1 MADHAG
7 ASRAE
12 VSNYETVTHY
22 FDEAVDRLG
31 IAEDLAGLL
40 LAGHERR
47 SRKGDEGGVWE
58 SGPHVGGEGVV
69 LAPLAGVGALLLG
82 TAYLLFTMALVGLV
96 VAFFRDNPYRWFFA
110 FAAVAVL
117 WTVLGGIA
125 AYFAKRE
132 FELKGLM
139 PRKTIE
145 VLKEDKIWIQAEAKN
160 QL

>member
-1 MADHAG
+1 MPSDTG
-7 ASRAE
+7 NSRSLAAI
-12 VSNYETVTHY
+12 VTEMKEELKDLVQTRIEM
-22 FDEAVDRLG
+22 FRTELQEKVKTLK
-31 IAEDLAGLL
+31 IA
-40 LAGHERR
+40 
-47 SRKGDEGGVWE
+47 
-58 SGPHVGGEGVV
+58 
-69 LAPLAGVGALLLG
+69 APLAGLGALLLG

-117 WTVLGGIA
+117 WTLLGGIA

-145 VLKEDKIWIQAEAKN
+145 VLKEDKLWIQAEAKN

>member
-1 MADHAG
+1 MHSDI
-7 ASRAE
+7 
-12 VSNYETVTHY
+12 SNGRSLAAIVTEMKEELKDLVQTRIEM
-22 FDEAVDRLG
+22 FRTELQEKLKTLK
-31 IAEDLAGLL
+31 IA
-40 LAGHERR
+40 
-47 SRKGDEGGVWE
+47 
-58 SGPHVGGEGVV
+58 
-69 LAPLAGVGALLLG
+69 APLAGVGALLLG

-96 VAFFRDNPYRWFFA
+96 VALFRNNTYRWFFA

-117 WTVLGGIA
+117 WTLLGGIA

-145 VLKEDKIWIQAEAKN
+145 VLKEDKLWIQAEAKN

>member
-1 MADHAG
+1 MHSDISNGRSLAAIITEMKEELKDLVKTRIEMF
-7 ASRAE
+7 RAE
-12 VSNYETVTHY
+12 LQEK
-22 FDEAVDRLG
+22 LKMLK
-31 IAEDLAGLL
+31 IA
-40 LAGHERR
+40 
-47 SRKGDEGGVWE
+47 
-58 SGPHVGGEGVV
+58 
-69 LAPLAGVGALLLG
+69 APLAGLGALLLG

-117 WTVLGGIA
+117 WTLLGGIA

-145 VLKEDKIWIQAEAKN
+145 VLKEDKLWIQAEAKN

>member
-1 MADHAG
+1 MHSDISNGRSLAAIITEMKEELKDLVKTRIEMF
-7 ASRAE
+7 RAE
-12 VSNYETVTHY
+12 LQEKLKT
-22 FDEAVDRLG
+22 LK
-31 IAEDLAGLL
+31 IA
-40 LAGHERR
+40 
-47 SRKGDEGGVWE
+47 
-58 SGPHVGGEGVV
+58 
-69 LAPLAGVGALLLG
+69 APLAGLGALLLG

-117 WTVLGGIA
+117 WTLLGGIA

-145 VLKEDKIWIQAEAKN
+145 VLKEDKLWIQAEAKN

>member
-1 MADHAG
+1 MF
-7 ASRAE
+7 RAE
-12 VSNYETVTHY
+12 LQEKLKT
-22 FDEAVDRLG
+22 LK
-31 IAEDLAGLL
+31 IA
-40 LAGHERR
+40 
-47 SRKGDEGGVWE
+47 
-58 SGPHVGGEGVV
+58 
-69 LAPLAGVGALLLG
+69 APLAGLGALLLG

-117 WTVLGGIA
+117 WTLLGGIA

-145 VLKEDKIWIQAEAKN
+145 VLKEDKLWIQAEAKN

>member
-1 MADHAG
+1 MHSDI
-7 ASRAE
+7 
-12 VSNYETVTHY
+12 SNGRSLAAIITEMKEELKDLVQTRIEMFRT
-22 FDEAVDRLG
+22 ELQEKLKTLK
-31 IAEDLAGLL
+31 IA
-40 LAGHERR
+40 
-47 SRKGDEGGVWE
+47 
-58 SGPHVGGEGVV
+58 
-69 LAPLAGVGALLLG
+69 APLAGVGALLLG

-117 WTVLGGIA
+117 WTLLGGIA

-145 VLKEDKIWIQAEAKN
+145 VLKEDKLWIQAEAKN

>member
-1 MADHAG
+1 MHSDISNGRSLAAIVTEMKEELKDLVKTRIEMF
-7 ASRAE
+7 RAE
-12 VSNYETVTHY
+12 LQEKLKT
-22 FDEAVDRLG
+22 LK
-31 IAEDLAGLL
+31 IA
-40 LAGHERR
+40 
-47 SRKGDEGGVWE
+47 
-58 SGPHVGGEGVV
+58 
-69 LAPLAGVGALLLG
+69 APLAGVGALLLG

-117 WTVLGGIA
+117 WTLLGGIA

-139 PRKTIE
+139 PRKTLEI
-145 VLKEDKIWIQAEAKN
+145 LKGDKLWIQAEAKN

>member
-1 MADHAG
+1 MHSDI
-7 ASRAE
+7 
-12 VSNYETVTHY
+12 SNGHSLAAIVTEMKEELKDLVQTRIEM
-22 FDEAVDRLG
+22 FRTELQEKLKTLK
-31 IAEDLAGLL
+31 IA
-40 LAGHERR
+40 
-47 SRKGDEGGVWE
+47 
-58 SGPHVGGEGVV
+58 
-69 LAPLAGVGALLLG
+69 APLAGLGALLLG

-117 WTVLGGIA
+117 WTLLGGIA

-145 VLKEDKIWIQAEAKN
+145 VLKEDKLWIQAEAKN
-160 QL
+160 QI

>member
-1 MADHAG
+1 MMHSDTNNGRSLAAIVTEMKEELKDLVQTRIEMF
-7 ASRAE
+7 RAE
-12 VSNYETVTHY
+12 LHEKLKT
-22 FDEAVDRLG
+22 LK
-31 IAEDLAGLL
+31 IA
-40 LAGHERR
+40 
-47 SRKGDEGGVWE
+47 
-58 SGPHVGGEGVV
+58 
-69 LAPLAGVGALLLG
+69 APLAGLGALLLG

-96 VAFFRDNPYRWFFA
+96 VALFRDNTYRWFFA

-117 WTVLGGIA
+117 WTLLGGIA

-145 VLKEDKIWIQAEAKN
+145 VLREDKLWIQAEAKN

>member
-1 MADHAG
+1 MHSDI
-7 ASRAE
+7 
-12 VSNYETVTHY
+12 SNGRSLAAIVTEMKEELKD
-22 FDEAVDRLG
+22 FVQTRIEMFRTELQEKLKTLK
-31 IAEDLAGLL
+31 IA
-40 LAGHERR
+40 
-47 SRKGDEGGVWE
+47 
-58 SGPHVGGEGVV
+58 
-69 LAPLAGVGALLLG
+69 APLAGLGALLLG

-117 WTVLGGIA
+117 WTLLGGIA

-145 VLKEDKIWIQAEAKN
+145 VLKEDKLWIQAEAKN

>member
-1 MADHAG
+1 MHSDISNGRSLAAIVTEMKEELKDLVKTRIEMF
-7 ASRAE
+7 RAE
-12 VSNYETVTHY
+12 LQEKLKT
-22 FDEAVDRLG
+22 LK
-31 IAEDLAGLL
+31 IA
-40 LAGHERR
+40 
-47 SRKGDEGGVWE
+47 
-58 SGPHVGGEGVV
+58 
-69 LAPLAGVGALLLG
+69 APLAGLGALLLG

-117 WTVLGGIA
+117 WTLLGGIA

-145 VLKEDKIWIQAEAKN
+145 VLKEDKLWIQAEAKN

>member
-1 MADHAG
+1 MPSDTG
-7 ASRAE
+7 NSRSLAAI
-12 VSNYETVTHY
+12 VTEMKEELKDLVQTRIEM
-22 FDEAVDRLG
+22 FRTELQEKLKTLK
-31 IAEDLAGLL
+31 IA
-40 LAGHERR
+40 
-47 SRKGDEGGVWE
+47 
-58 SGPHVGGEGVV
+58 
-69 LAPLAGVGALLLG
+69 APLAGLGALLLG

-96 VAFFRDNPYRWFFA
+96 VAFFRDNTYRWFFA

-117 WTVLGGIA
+117 WTLLGGIA

-145 VLKEDKIWIQAEAKN
+145 VLKEDKLWIQAEAKN

>member
-1 MADHAG
+1 MHSDI
-7 ASRAE
+7 
-12 VSNYETVTHY
+12 SNGRSLAAIVTEMKEELKDLVQTRIEM
-22 FDEAVDRLG
+22 FRTELQEKLKTLK
-31 IAEDLAGLL
+31 IA
-40 LAGHERR
+40 
-47 SRKGDEGGVWE
+47 
-58 SGPHVGGEGVV
+58 
-69 LAPLAGVGALLLG
+69 APLAGLGALLLG

-117 WTVLGGIA
+117 WTLLGGIA

-145 VLKEDKIWIQAEAKN
+145 VLKEDKLWIQAEAKN

>member
-1 MADHAG
+1 MPNDT
-7 ASRAE
+7 
-12 VSNYETVTHY
+12 SNGRSLAAIVTEMKEELKDLVQTRIEM
-22 FDEAVDRLG
+22 FRTELQEKLKTLK
-31 IAEDLAGLL
+31 IA
-40 LAGHERR
+40 
-47 SRKGDEGGVWE
+47 
-58 SGPHVGGEGVV
+58 
-69 LAPLAGVGALLLG
+69 APLAGLGALVLG

-117 WTVLGGIA
+117 WTLLGGIA

-145 VLKEDKIWIQAEAKN
+145 VLREDKLWIQAEAKN

>member
-1 MADHAG
+1 MHSDI
-7 ASRAE
+7 
-12 VSNYETVTHY
+12 SNGRSLAAIITEMKEELKDFVQTRIEMFRT
-22 FDEAVDRLG
+22 ELQEKLKTLK
-31 IAEDLAGLL
+31 IA
-40 LAGHERR
+40 
-47 SRKGDEGGVWE
+47 
-58 SGPHVGGEGVV
+58 
-69 LAPLAGVGALLLG
+69 APLAGLGALLLG

-117 WTVLGGIA
+117 WTLLGGIA

-145 VLKEDKIWIQAEAKN
+145 VLKEDKLWIQAEAKN